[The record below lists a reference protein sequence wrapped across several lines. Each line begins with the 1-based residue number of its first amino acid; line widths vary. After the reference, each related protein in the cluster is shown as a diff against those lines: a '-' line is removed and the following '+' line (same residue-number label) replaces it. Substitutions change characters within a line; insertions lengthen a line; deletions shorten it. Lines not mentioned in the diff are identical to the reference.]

1 MENYKTKLIKTI
13 DLKDTIHLYKSHN
26 VYNHL
31 SKDDVAQHII
41 PSVALNQYKVFRY
54 DNTGVAYA
62 FTNWAFLN
70 DKVQE
75 NYKQTG
81 RLNKFDWDSGKN
93 CWHIDTVNIATNKL
107 TEIYNWTINNLS
119 NHLKDEQYINWIRL
133 NKQGTQVKRIN
144 KMTLKEGKRKF
155 VGKAA

>member
-1 MENYKTKLIKTI
+1 MKSQDIT
-13 DLKDTIHLYKSHN
+13 DTIHLYKSHK

-31 SKDDVAQHII
+31 SKDALAQHIL

-70 DKVQE
+70 DKVE
-75 NYKQTG
+75 KNYKQTG

-93 CWHIDTVNIATNKL
+93 CWHIDTVNTAYNKL
-107 TEIYNWTINNLS
+107 TEIYNWTASYFSKILTD
-119 NHLKDEQYINWIRL
+119 DEYFNWLRL
-133 NKQGTQVKRIN
+133 DNTGQKVKRIN
-144 KMTLKEGKRKF
+144 KLKASNGKRKF
-155 VGKAA
+155 LKE

>member
-1 MENYKTKLIKTI
+1 MENNIKQI
-13 DLKDTIHLYKSHN
+13 DLNDTIHLYKSHN

-70 DKVQE
+70 DDVEK

-133 NKQGTQVKRIN
+133 NKQGTKVKRIN

-155 VGKAA
+155 LKE

>member
-1 MENYKTKLIKTI
+1 MNKNQDIL
-13 DLKDTIHLYKSHN
+13 DTIKLYKEYD
-26 VYNHL
+26 VYKNL
-31 SKDDVAQHII
+31 SKNDIAQHLI
-41 PSVALNQYKVFRY
+41 PSISLNQYKVFRY
-54 DNTGVAYA
+54 DNTGVAYG

-70 DKVQE
+70 KEVE
-75 NYKQTG
+75 NKFKQTG
-81 RLNKFDWDSGKN
+81 TLNKFDWDSGTN
-93 CWHIDTVNIATNKL
+93 CWHIDTISTAYNKL
-107 TEIYNWTINNLS
+107 KDIYKWTINNLS

>member
-1 MENYKTKLIKTI
+1 METNKQI
-13 DLKDTIHLYKSHN
+13 DLKDTIHLYKSHK

-31 SKDDVAQHII
+31 SKDDVAQHIL

-70 DKVQE
+70 NEAQE

-81 RLNKFDWDSGKN
+81 VLNKFDWDSGKN
-93 CWHIDTVNIATNKL
+93 CWHIDTVNTAYNKL
-107 TEIYNWTINNLS
+107 TEIYNWTASYFSKILTD
-119 NHLKDEQYINWIRL
+119 DEYFNWLRL
-133 NKQGTQVKRIN
+133 DNTGQKVKRVNRIKASN
-144 KMTLKEGKRKF
+144 GKRKF
-155 VGKAA
+155 LKE

>member
-1 MENYKTKLIKTI
+1 METNKQI
-13 DLKDTIHLYKSHN
+13 DLNDTIHLYKSHN

-70 DKVQE
+70 NETEK

-93 CWHIDTVNIATNKL
+93 CWHIDTVNTAQNKL

-133 NKQGTQVKRIN
+133 NKQGTKVKRIN

-155 VGKAA
+155 LKE